1 MCIDLFLVSA
11 LWRLFSAVSN
21 AWNRPVLAVLRLA
34 NGKRARYQP
43 ALGLKVEEASAV
55 REWSLQTEHFTECDP
70 RAKLWTR
77 CPRCRRERRARV
89 CQAEVA
95 HTARTCTTSPCRS
108 ACPDPTSSTRT
119 DSASTG
125 ANWNSWSEV
134 CSQQLKL
141 SQIT

>member
-1 MCIDLFLVSA
+1 MHRPYPCFGIMTFILCGIKCLEQARSCCAPASQWETSTLSA
-11 LWRLFSAVSN
+11 R
-21 AWNRPVLAVLRLA
+21 
-34 NGKRARYQP
+34 P

-95 HTARTCTTSPCRS
+95 PTARTCTTSPCRS
-108 ACPDPTSSTRT
+108 ACPGPTSSTRT

-125 ANWNSWSEV
+125 ANWNS
-134 CSQQLKL
+134 
-141 SQIT
+141 